1 MFALIKQI
9 KIDYLRSHALFRIVQ
24 LYCKNCLWIG
34 PSLGLLDAL
43 KQSPFY
49 DMNFQQ
55 KAPKPSYLDVLK
67 LPLVQSNPSIFL
79 IKA

>member
-24 LYCKNCLWIG
+24 LYCKNYLWTG
-34 PSLGLLDAL
+34 SSLGPLDAL
-43 KQSPFY
+43 KQNSFY
-49 DMNFQQ
+49 DMNFHH
-55 KAPKPSYLDVLK
+55 KAHKPSYLDVLK